1 MQLLLVEYLD
11 SPELSLSTLQVG
23 SLLELDKPAT
33 RELLQASITTGL
45 LDQTQEGY
53 FVLADHYQW
62 PHTQCVHIKRR
73 AIINSALFE
82 PSRHLS

>member
-1 MQLLLVEYLD
+1 MEYLD

-23 SLLELDKPAT
+23 SLLELDEPAT

-53 FVLADHYQW
+53 FVLADHYQSG
-62 PHTQCVHIKRR
+62 PTPNVFTSNDEQ
-73 AIINSALFE
+73 
-82 PSRHLS
+82 